1 MKRRAQDSADDDDC
15 GRTGRQ
21 ERESESETPRTRA
34 RLLLRRKL
42 ELQDVSWKTTPDG
55 KQLTYLSKERS
66 VQIANSVFGPSGWT
80 STIISVNVDSVEKK
94 NTPDGPLWDA
104 AVSAIVRITLSE
116 DFGGNSHDDLG
127 YGIALAHKTRVSA
140 LESARKEAVS
150 DALKRA
156 LRLFGDY
163 LGNCLYSSEYLSTL
177 ARDKEQQQQQQ
188 QQVDMDEL
196 SKPKIN

>member
-1 MKRRAQDSADDDDC
+1 MKRRAQDSVDDDDDD
-15 GRTGRQ
+15 RKE
-21 ERESESETPRTRA
+21 ERSRGCDGETPRTRA

-66 VQIANSVFGPSGWT
+66 VQIANNVFGSNGWS
-80 STIISVNVDSVEKK
+80 STIVSVNVDSVEKK

-104 AVSAIVRITLSE
+104 AVSAIVRITLAE
-116 DFGGNSHDDLG
+116 AFGGNSHDDLG
-127 YGIALAHKTRVSA
+127 YGIAIAHKTRVSA

-163 LGNCLYSSEYLSTL
+163 LGNCLYSSEHLSTL
-177 ARDKEQQQQQQ
+177 AKDKEQQQQQQ
-188 QQVDMDEL
+188 QQQAEMEGL
-196 SKPKIN
+196 NKTK